1 MNGKGTVKMGEM
13 TRELPFLAA
22 SLRESMRLFPVVG
35 VPFPR
40 VVGDEGLLIDEV
52 EIPAGVS
59 PAPAFFPNT
68 KTKVI
73 DGDVDD
79 CRRQS
84 LGYEPER
91 RTLW

>member
-1 MNGKGTVKMGEM
+1 MGEM
-13 TRELPFLAA
+13 ARELPFLAA
-22 SLRESMRLFPVVG
+22 CLRESMRLFPVVG

-59 PAPAFFPNT
+59 PAPAFFPNA
-68 KTKVI
+68 KIKVI
-73 DGDVDD
+73 DEGDVDD

-84 LGYEPER
+84 LGYEPEY